1 MTSEHQKPTN
11 PFDFSQLYETIRW
24 GRTYAQNRSL
34 PVLVYLIA
42 YGGFFLL
49 LFGLARGGGIA
60 AKAGY
65 PVLGTVAMVIFFV
78 VYLLMMYLVMS
89 KRGRRWVEAQL
100 QRPYARE
107 GSVRIDSNRKLKFA
121 RLGYVVGMVFG
132 ACVVGEVLLGL
143 FGYLPIS
150 LMQPVSALYC
160 VPFMVFL
167 WWWQRPA
174 STWVM
179 LLWPA
184 LYAVHALVLIS
195 GLPIPTDGS
204 WAMLHSVG
212 AICGYGILAAGLS
225 HLYSRYALR
234 RLQRVSHIAA
244 DEEIPQ
250 P

>member
-1 MTSEHQKPTN
+1 MTPENHESDSPADLDQFH
-11 PFDFSQLYETIRW
+11 ETIRW

-65 PVLGTVAMVIFFV
+65 PMLGTIAMVVFFI

-107 GSVRIDSNRKLKFA
+107 GSARIDSNRKQKFA
-121 RLGYVVGMVFG
+121 RLGYVVGAVFG

-143 FGYLPIS
+143 LGYLPIS

-174 STWVM
+174 STGVM

-184 LYAVHALVLIS
+184 LYAVHALLLIS
-195 GLPIPTDGS
+195 GLPIPTEGS
-204 WAMLHSVG
+204 WAMVHSVG

-234 RLQRVSHIAA
+234 RLQRVSQIAA
-244 DEEIPQ
+244 EEKIAQ